1 MKNANRIHVFVSGGT
16 QEDVKMHFGSLLQYI
31 RDVSFAKYHPESDI
45 KINRVFENQS
55 PTNMTFVV
63 FGPQIP
69 DISAYAKTGIPLTV
83 ELHHYE

>member
-31 RDVSFAKYHPESDI
+31 RDVSLAKYHPESDI
-45 KINRVFENQS
+45 EINRVFKNQS

-63 FGPQIP
+63 FGPEIP
-69 DISAYAKTGIPLTV
+69 DVSAYAKLGIPLTV
-83 ELHHYE
+83 EIHQF